1 MNYYELQRTSERRAN
16 SAKSLRSP
24 VLIGK
29 KIKNGKYINKKIF
42 TQHQ

>member
-1 MNYYELQRTSERRAN
+1 MNCREREKMSERRAN